1 MTEGHYNK
9 KAQKKKKNII
19 RRHHHLKVN
28 KSVIMQC
35 ELLNWLKNILVT
47 VSLLLPIFDTSI
59 AAQQVISTILPSQR
73 GDQAALI
80 LGIGCRISPAEA
92 RHQEGRGGG
101 SQYTPFYN
109 EVKNIMQGTDW
120 YIKVNTGSW
129 FINFYNEV
137 TLTRN
142 YLLYVLEQGH
152 ILGISWVSSWLIL
165 QWDVTLYA
173 KILLDMGSKK
183 H

>member
-1 MTEGHYNK
+1 
-9 KAQKKKKNII
+9 
-19 RRHHHLKVN
+19 
-28 KSVIMQC
+28 MQC

-47 VSLLLPIFDTSI
+47 VSLLMPIFDTAWPLLVVWWGIEAFNCSS
-59 AAQQVISTILPSQR
+59 QHVISTILPSQR

-80 LGIGCRISPAEA
+80 LGIGCRLSPAEA

-109 EVKNIMQGTDW
+109 EVKKIMQGTDW

-129 FINFYNEV
+129 FINVYNEV

-165 QWDVTLYA
+165 QWMSLYMP
-173 KILLDMGSKK
+173 KSF
-183 H
+183 

>member
-1 MTEGHYNK
+1 MTEGNYNK

-19 RRHHHLKVN
+19 RRRHHLKVN

-101 SQYTPFYN
+101 SQYIPFYN
-109 EVKNIMQGTDW
+109 EVKKIMQGTD
-120 YIKVNTGSW
+120 
-129 FINFYNEV
+129 
-137 TLTRN
+137 
-142 YLLYVLEQGH
+142 
-152 ILGISWVSSWLIL
+152 
-165 QWDVTLYA
+165 
-173 KILLDMGSKK
+173 
-183 H
+183 